1 MNIQCKRCGESF
13 SILSSLKR
21 HLDKSKIC
29 EAVITDTEPLVLLK
43 ELNKYKKSDSSNTD
57 DKLYICK
64 FCNTNFKHRSSKS
77 RHEKNCKAGIE
88 KNKKNKGN
96 ELEDASGV
104 KLLSTLEILTNS
116 VIGLSNVISKG
127 GNMTINDNRVFNQ
140 TINLMNYNLINQYY
154 TENKIT
160 GLSSWPTYS
169 IDPLVINKFYLLNK
183 IIDENRKID
192 LDNELP
198 DSSYKLVL
206 DICKPMFMCYNPC
219 TINAFILDKNDN
231 KLYCWIQERWV
242 ETNLD
247 LACDTLY
254 KYFGEL
260 VKILVKVNNEFSGLN
275 NDNMKYAKL
284 AIEIYNND
292 FLKCEN
298 KEDFKNTLIEYFYL
312 SGQRIKNLCD
322 NNLLQSEIDA
332 NKNLITMSI
341 NSETINKIRKYHNLP
356 QIDINPDFNTTTDKR
371 KKKNEKKF
379 IITTNKGERLFDEIR
394 NSISVNTTTILDND
408 NNKINIEIDS
418 PEFLNAVINK
428 KDNRNIS
435 VQELLNGSSDS
446 ESDDEEQDEIDV
458 EMHDVNNEN
467 KNISGL
473 SFIKTSYLGVPI
485 WFNKDKEKGLLINS
499 NSDKPMNWSILCK
512 KVEESF
518 GDTLQTIKNRYPNDR
533 EKLFSSNQ
541 VNNSCINVL

>member
-1 MNIQCKRCGESF
+1 
-13 SILSSLKR
+13 
-21 HLDKSKIC
+21 
-29 EAVITDTEPLVLLK
+29 
-43 ELNKYKKSDSSNTD
+43 
-57 DKLYICK
+57 
-64 FCNTNFKHRSSKS
+64 
-77 RHEKNCKAGIE
+77 
-88 KNKKNKGN
+88 
-96 ELEDASGV
+96 
-104 KLLSTLEILTNS
+104 
-116 VIGLSNVISKG
+116 
-127 GNMTINDNRVFNQ
+127 
-140 TINLMNYNLINQYY
+140 
-154 TENKIT
+154 
-160 GLSSWPTYS
+160 
-169 IDPLVINKFYLLNK
+169 
-183 IIDENRKID
+183 
-192 LDNELP
+192 
-198 DSSYKLVL
+198 
-206 DICKPMFMCYNPC
+206 
-219 TINAFILDKNDN
+219 
-231 KLYCWIQERWV
+231 
-242 ETNLD
+242 
-247 LACDTLY
+247 
-254 KYFGEL
+254 
-260 VKILVKVNNEFSGLN
+260 
-275 NDNMKYAKL
+275 
-284 AIEIYNND
+284 
-292 FLKCEN
+292 
-298 KEDFKNTLIEYFYL
+298 
-312 SGQRIKNLCD
+312 
-322 NNLLQSEIDA
+322 
-332 NKNLITMSI
+332 
-341 NSETINKIRKYHNLP
+341 LP

-458 EMHDVNNEN
+458 EMDDVNNEN